1 VVRALGARRRGGGAG
16 GGPVSA
22 RGAFRLAHTRGGAA
36 PALLADPERVDR
48 VEVVDIATGE
58 SVLFW
63 EGSPREAAR
72 LARALRRDLERLDPA
87 EFAAAWLD
95 G

>member
-1 VVRALGARRRGGGAG
+1 M
-16 GGPVSA
+16 SA
-22 RGAFRLAHTRGGAA
+22 RGDYRLTHNRGGAA
-36 PALLADPERVDR
+36 PALLADPDRVDR
-48 VEVVDIATGE
+48 VEIVAIATGE

-63 EGSPREAAR
+63 EGPPREAAR
-72 LARALRRDLERLDPA
+72 LARALRRDLERLEPA